1 MQNKVTWNPSA
12 AEKPQAGSQGTLYQ
26 ATIRAKVAFYRNAV
40 SQDQIIRDADDEALI
55 TELAALALFL
65 EKKNL

>member
-1 MQNKVTWNPSA
+1 LSA

-26 ATIRAKVAFYRNAV
+26 PTIRTKVAFYINAV
-40 SQDQIIRDADDEALI
+40 SQDQFIKEADDEALI